1 MKTGTQPSKPL
12 MTARPPM
19 PARSQEDVL
28 RDLEKVEQITES
40 PARQAAQAVAEPTEG
55 AGQGARAEVPEPAT
69 VAPIVVQAKAKPGKD
84 AMPWELVE
92 DEGNV
97 SFNFKLPRRLAAKL
111 KYVGDTTYGETM
123 TSIVA
128 AALEAKLEKM
138 LKERK
143 QH

>member
-19 PARSQEDVL
+19 PQRSQEDVL
-28 RDLEKVEQITES
+28 RDLEKVQEITES

-55 AGQGARAEVPEPAT
+55 VGQSPVPVVPVV
-69 VAPIVVQAKAKPGKD
+69 VAAALVKPKGSKE
-84 AMPWELVE
+84 AMPWEQVQ
-92 DEGNV
+92 DEGTV

-128 AALEAKLEKM
+128 AALEVKLEKM
-138 LKERK
+138 LKER
-143 QH
+143 

>member
-55 AGQGARAEVPEPAT
+55 AGQGAAPEVPVIA
-69 VAPIVVQAKAKPGKD
+69 VAAPAKPKPSKD
-84 AMPWELVE
+84 VMPWELVE